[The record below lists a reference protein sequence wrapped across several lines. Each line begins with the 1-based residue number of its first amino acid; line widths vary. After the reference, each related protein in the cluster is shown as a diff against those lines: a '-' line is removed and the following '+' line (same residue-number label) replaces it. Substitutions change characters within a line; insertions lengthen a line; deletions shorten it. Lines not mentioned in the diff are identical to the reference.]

1 MDSKGAPYQ
10 PTWQQNGAYDSFVMT
25 GASYSAPNTVAKNSL
40 WSKVI
45 SLDLIPAAAYKIP
58 AYPVVSKFF
67 AFASWS
73 GYTFGGA
80 AQHQTAY
87 TSWDLNNP
95 NTQTEFVVANTRH
108 DQFCP
113 GLNALAD
120 GRVHINGGN
129 ADQATTMY

>member
-1 MDSKGAPYQ
+1 
-10 PTWQQNGAYDSFVMT
+10 
-25 GASYSAPNTVAKNSL
+25 
-40 WSKVI
+40 
-45 SLDLIPAAAYKIP
+45 
-58 AYPVVSKFF
+58 VVSKFF

-87 TSWDLNNP
+87 MSWDLNA
-95 NTQTEFVVANTRH
+95 NTQTEFVVASTQH

-120 GRVHINGGN
+120 GRLNINGGN
-129 ADQATTMY
+129 TDRATTMYAPFANTFTSSGNLNRGRG